1 MRPLSV
7 LFLSLS
13 LLLSSVLLIDS
24 AKAGDYY
31 GGGYNGGYNGGYY
44 RSGYGHTVGYSRD
57 CCFEKEVRHIR
68 SVRYLRTYSGGYYD
82 RPYRYSYSSGYNG
95 GYANG
100 YNGGYTN
107 GYNGGNYGRPYYGA
121 SYNVPRYYA
130 PSYTSGYVD
139 SGYGSYGSC
148 GARRVRVLDGRGGWV
163 WSAQSTC

>member
-31 GGGYNGGYNGGYY
+31 GGGYYNAGYNRGYNGGYNRGYY
-44 RSGYGHTVGYSRD
+44 RYGYGPTVGYSRD
-57 CCFEKEVRHIR
+57 CCFEKEVRYIR
-68 SVRYLRTYSGGYYD
+68 NVRYLRTYGGGYYD
-82 RPYRYSYSSGYNG
+82 RPYRYGYS
-95 GYANG
+95 G

-107 GYNGGNYGRPYYGA
+107 GYNGGYTNGSNGGYYGRPYY
-121 SYNVPRYYA
+121 
-130 PSYTSGYVD
+130 TSGYINN
-139 SGYGSYGSC
+139 GYASFNSC
-148 GARRVRVLDGRGGWV
+148 GVRRVRVFDGRGGWV